1 MFGEGQSRSEHR
13 QSDLLAARPLK
24 PKRFIRVIV
33 KSTRIRFRRR
43 FTRFE
48 RRDLAL
54 HFPAGRRH
62 RDSAR
67 RNLVDDRELI
77 RIGRATL
84 CLPRLCPQS
93 RPKVIMDS
101 AAGHLDGTFVR
112 EYLGDLPIRPTPTA
126 KLLNEFSVRLKAGT
140 RRLAWQFVQKF
151 FQVGV
156 HVREFGGLSEL

>member
-1 MFGEGQSRSEHR
+1 MVGEGQTRSEHT

-48 RRDLAL
+48 RGDLAL
-54 HFPAGRRH
+54 RLAGRRH

-67 RNLVDDRELI
+67 RNLVDDRDLI
-77 RIGRATL
+77 RICRATL
-84 CLPRLCPQS
+84 CLPRLCPQT

-112 EYLGDLPIRPTPTA
+112 EYLGDLPIRPTPAA
-126 KLLNEFSVRLKAGT
+126 KLLNEFSVRLKAGA
-140 RRLAWQFVQKF
+140 RRLAWQFVQNF
-151 FQVGV
+151 FQIGF
-156 HVREFGGLSEL
+156 HGSEPD